1 MNPVASCQQKIP
13 LNKLTLSFNQTGS
26 FSSSSLS
33 SPAFSCNHVNSNI
46 LFESHEIFVKM
57 LFPCQVSA
65 REAQNIKILFQ
76 TRQMWQTFLWMSWPK
91 KVCMSAL
98 FTSSLGDRFTFIL
111 GTVSF
116 FCFQGTIIGGRS
128 VLGASW
134 SHTEILRFS
143 LAASSRCLSIDMTHE
158 KQESPNHRCRYH
170 PEPASST
177 STAGIWTSPWERVAL
192 CAHGHAQEHL
202 CATKLICVKVTD
214 QIAAKGLEFN
224 QLLTQKK

>member
-1 MNPVASCQQKIP
+1 MKYLSKCCFLVRFQLGRPKI
-13 LNKLTLSFNQTGS
+13 LKSSFRLGKCDKLSFGCHGPRKS
-26 FSSSSLS
+26 ACLPSL
-33 SPAFSCNHVNSNI
+33 H
-46 LFESHEIFVKM
+46 L
-57 LFPCQVSA
+57 
-65 REAQNIKILFQ
+65 
-76 TRQMWQTFLWMSWPK
+76 LW
-91 KVCMSAL
+91 
-98 FTSSLGDRFTFIL
+98 
-111 GTVSF
+111 GTVSLSF
-116 FCFQGTIIGGRS
+116 LGPFHFS
-128 VLGASW
+128 VSKKPSSEEDPFWEASW

-224 QLLTQKK
+224 QLLTQTK